1 MNTATASKDR
11 FSRQMALTKA
21 QLGVSTI
28 DDCVRLVTAAD
39 SFDELK
45 NTLDTYAPKFYG
57 KAQTTAEDMARK
69 RVVSAFNSWAKRSG
83 RTARAFIAA

>member
-1 MNTATASKDR
+1 MNTATAPKDR
-11 FSRQMALTKA
+11 FTRQMALTKA

-45 NTLDTYAPKFYG
+45 GTLETFAPKFYG
-57 KAQTTAEDMARK
+57 TAQTTAEDIARK
-69 RVVSAFNSWAKRSG
+69 RVVFAFNGWAERTG
-83 RTARAFIAA
+83 RTARAFISA